1 LQTATKLRILLEKVY
16 EKSKRLFEIP
26 PFKQYAICDG
36 IYNLLFGRKFSNICD
51 GIYNLLFGRK
61 FSKQEK
67 EPIPQTPQLLLPL
80 DIFSSYKFWGKSC
93 QHSS

>member
-1 LQTATKLRILLEKVY
+1 MLKYEGLRNIISFIMAVFFFISVVLQTATKLRILLKKVY

-36 IYNLLFGRKFSNICD
+36 IYNLLFGRKF
-51 GIYNLLFGRK
+51 L
-61 FSKQEK
+61 KQEK

-80 DIFSSYKFWGKSC
+80 DIFSS
-93 QHSS
+93 